1 MSQVDLMK
9 LVRENIKSLKAYHV
23 ENIECEIKLHANE
36 NPYQLPDEILSLLQD
51 DLRNTPLNRYP
62 DPDSRGLKNIIS
74 QRLGVA
80 EEQCVIGNGSDE
92 LIQLALQVFCDEG
105 DAVAFPD
112 PTFGMYAII
121 AKGMGLKPFAFS
133 LDSHWDFRADDF
145 LAEMEKQQPKI
156 IFFSF
161 PNNPTGNCFNQ
172 AEIQKVIEASQAI
185 VVADEAYYDFSKKSF
200 VLEIAR
206 HNNLIIMRSLSKIGL
221 AGLRVGY
228 AVADPIIIEQI
239 NKVRLPYNSN
249 SLSQIFSEKVL
260 RNFDPVQK
268 QIDKIIAERERLFQA
283 LSQIKT
289 FEVYP
294 SDSNFILFRVQQDSG
309 RVFQELMDNGILV
322 RDLSAHPRLQGCLR
336 VTVGTPEEND
346 QFLDKIKA
354 LAG

>member
-1 MSQVDLMK
+1 MSQVDLNK

-23 ENIECEIKLHANE
+23 ESIDCEVLLHANE
-36 NPYQLPDEILSLLQD
+36 NPFQLPEEILNQLQD
-51 DLRNTPLNRYP
+51 DLRQTPLNRYP
-62 DPDSRGLKNIIS
+62 DPDSRGLKEIIS

-80 EEQCVIGNGSDE
+80 VEQLVIGNGSDE

-105 DAVAFPD
+105 DTIAFPD
-112 PTFGMYAII
+112 PTFGMYSII
-121 AKGMGLKPFAFS
+121 AKGLGLTPSAYS
-133 LDSHWDFRADDF
+133 LDKNWDFRADEF
-145 LAEMEKQQPKI
+145 LAEMEQQKPRI

-172 AEIQKVIEASQAI
+172 GEIQKVIEGTPAI
-185 VVADEAYYDFSKKSF
+185 VVADEAYHDFSRKSF
-200 VLEIAR
+200 IRELAR

-228 AVADPIIIEQI
+228 AVADPVIIEHI

-249 SLSQIFSEKVL
+249 SLSQTFSEKVL

-283 LSQIKT
+283 LLQIKS
-289 FEVYP
+289 FEVFP
-294 SDSNFILFRVQQDSG
+294 SDSNFILFRAPQDSG
-309 RVFQELMDNGILV
+309 RVFQQLINNGILI

-346 QFLDKIKA
+346 QFLDKIKS
-354 LAG
+354 LAD